1 MTVRNPYPLIATA
14 PGCLFINVSFTPK
27 ENSRRKPLTVWALVR
42 GDLLIVREL
51 ARIQGFN
58 DDFLFYGSPE
68 AQEQGV
74 LTAEPP
80 VVSKAIHFST

>member
-1 MTVRNPYPLIATA
+1 
-14 PGCLFINVSFTPK
+14 
-27 ENSRRKPLTVWALVR
+27 VR